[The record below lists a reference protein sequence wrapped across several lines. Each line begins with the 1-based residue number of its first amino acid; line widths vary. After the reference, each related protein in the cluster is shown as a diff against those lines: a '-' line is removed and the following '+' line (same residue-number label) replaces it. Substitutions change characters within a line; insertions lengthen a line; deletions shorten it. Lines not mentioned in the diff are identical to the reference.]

1 MQHDRVWNL
10 HTFYLKLESTTK
22 KKTLHP
28 CLMYRETLKKT
39 KNWWWKTKSTE
50 QQFLM
55 WNQTTELRP
64 TTTMKMSNFRPEGG
78 TCQIYEGRQH
88 TEPEP
93 GCAASSDMRNRRC
106 EAEQAL
112 PGSRER
118 IHLLT
123 ESVMKHQLLLEGVT
137 TELTGLQKGIGSTR
151 KSSTWDVI
159 PDNGTFWTRR
169 AVKTHCWRMREDPKR
184 VLPCVYLIPIFPPRG
199 RYCPWPL
206 AES

>member
-1 MQHDRVWNL
+1 
-10 HTFYLKLESTTK
+10 
-22 KKTLHP
+22 
-28 CLMYRETLKKT
+28 
-39 KNWWWKTKSTE
+39 
-50 QQFLM
+50 M

-93 GCAASSDMRNRRC
+93 GCAASSDTRNRRC

-151 KSSTWDVI
+151 NQAHEMLFLTTAHSGPEGLSRHIAGGWERILRECYHMFISFLSFPLEADTALGPWLKAREASWCNPVLCFLLRDRIKIQIHHPDINNQVI
-159 PDNGTFWTRR
+159 P
-169 AVKTHCWRMREDPKR
+169 VQDPS
-184 VLPCVYLIPIFPPRG
+184 
-199 RYCPWPL
+199 L
-206 AES
+206 AWYNFCTPASAPQ